1 MQSYNSEGYFGIPS
15 SKTINQRPK
24 ELLNIVISWFLTQLN
39 TCSLSIVHIWESIGV
54 ALYWPDLMVV
64 CSWLFI
70 LLENIIWNNVIFL
83 RIDKTNRFHLF
94 CDTLLIVYSVKLDLA
109 VWKIEKELS
118 FSERTQNAQNG
129 NGKFKCV
136 CFLLTGRHPKVWV
149 SSTVKWCIS
158 LSSYFDVLR
167 VSEWQDIWKEGVIK
181 FNMPTAT
188 SQPK

>member
-1 MQSYNSEGYFGIPS
+1 MGFLHRRQLTNDPKMCSIESFWINWTLVHWALFTFG
-15 SKTINQRPK
+15 NQL
-24 ELLNIVISWFLTQLN
+24 ELHFIEPISWWWRRRWWS
-39 TCSLSIVHIWESIGV
+39 C
-54 ALYWPDLMVV
+54 V
-64 CSWLFI
+64 CSWLFFP
-70 LLENIIWNNVIFL
+70 LENIIWNSVIFL

-181 FNMPTAT
+181 FNMATAT